1 MRLSSAAEIG
11 EIMTDNVEAKE
22 AQSAS
27 DILLTDEERIRV
39 SKKLK
44 SRKKRNEYLSD
55 LSIAGLEILAG
66 DLCRNSN
73 QFGY

>member
-44 SRKKRNEYLSD
+44 SRKKRNEYLFVVS
-55 LSIAGLEILAG
+55 LVAWPIIHFLVFWL
-66 DLCRNSN
+66 
-73 QFGY
+73 